1 MTDTLHVTAE
11 PSAEPME
18 LFRRMLEE
26 EFAVQTTRLTEL
38 TVYARL
44 PRRSGDERRVLDAQ
58 AASARQRI
66 ADTAQA
72 LRRMSE
78 GTYGMCADCHNPIP
92 LGRLRGVPY
101 ASYCARCE
109 RGHGA

>member
-1 MTDTLHVTAE
+1 MTDTLYDTAE
-11 PSAEPME
+11 SSAEPME
-18 LFRRMLEE
+18 LLRRMLEE

-44 PRRSGDERRVLDAQ
+44 PRRTRDDRQALNAQ

-66 ADTAQA
+66 ADTARA

-78 GTYGMCADCHNPIP
+78 GTYGMCADCHKPIP
-92 LGRLRGVPY
+92 LGRLRAVPY
-101 ASYCARCE
+101 AVYCARCE